1 MSKKTRFEMIERQKD
16 LIADTLILDML
27 TTVKKWRD
35 SSDAPE
41 LKQMSRDIVQITA
54 YISSLKIELAS
65 ARATVDEQ
73 RRLKLEYA
81 QELNNLM
88 EK

>member
-16 LIADTLILDML
+16 LIADSLILDML

-54 YISSLKIELAS
+54 YISNLKIELAS

-81 QELNNLM
+81 QELNNLI